1 MSPLATPTPIPRDA
15 NGSSR
20 RSTMP
25 ALEAHFVVSRIVRAK
40 SKWVSISGGLT
51 LASMALAGGALLV
64 KTAYG

>member
-1 MSPLATPTPIPRDA
+1 ML
-15 NGSSR
+15 
-20 RSTMP
+20 